1 MSPPTGQLEPAEAAR
16 IAAVLR
22 ARRGELTRELERL
35 TATSPR
41 DPVAAVSFGKRI
53 GEGTSEAVER
63 LSTTAVASR
72 LAATMREI
80 DGALDR
86 LEHGR
91 YGTCEGC
98 GAAIP
103 AERLEAL
110 PWAARCV
117 SCAR

>member
-1 MSPPTGQLEPAEAAR
+1 MTSTPGELDPAEAAR
-16 IAAVLR
+16 IEVVLR
-22 ARRGELTRELERL
+22 ARRDELAQELARL
-35 TATSPR
+35 TASSPR
-41 DPVAAVSFGKRI
+41 DPLAAVSFGKRI

-72 LAATMREI
+72 LAATMSEI

-86 LEHGR
+86 LEDGR
-91 YGTCEGC
+91 YGRCERC

-103 AERLEAL
+103 PERLEAL